1 MFMRQG
7 EGPWAKRSDN
17 TQAEVN
23 LSHNPF
29 HEEGGEFQQAN
40 LLSANASYDVSNK
53 HPLSNIYEVVRQIFR
68 QEAPFGLV
76 LV

>member
-1 MFMRQG
+1 MRQG

-29 HEEGGEFQQAN
+29 HEEGGEFQ
-40 LLSANASYDVSNK
+40 
-53 HPLSNIYEVVRQIFR
+53 
-68 QEAPFGLV
+68 
-76 LV
+76 